1 MSYTLIGT
9 SAFRK
14 TNVAL
19 FAAGFNT
26 FSILYCTQAILPEF
40 SREFGI
46 SPAFASLSLSLTT
59 ITLAV
64 SMLFLGSLSEVWGRK
79 KLMGLSLIFAS
90 LLCIMTAFS
99 STFETLLVFRVIQGI
114 VLAGLPSVA
123 MAYLGEEIEPGS
135 LGKAM
140 GIYISGNAFGGV
152 AGRLMTG
159 VLTEYFNWS
168 VALDVVSV
176 ISLLATFV
184 FFMNLPDSQNF
195 TSRSFELR
203 QLTGSLRSHLQDK
216 GMLCLFAIGFA
227 LLGSNVALYNY
238 IGYALSAPPYSWNHT
253 LVSFIFVIF
262 FVGVF
267 SSVWMGTLA
276 DRYGRKKVL
285 LCTIAVTLIGSIVT
299 LHPVLWI
306 KITGLLLLTFGFFGS
321 HSIASS
327 WVGRRATHDKAQA
340 SSLYLFFYY
349 AGSSIGGT
357 VAGLCWSAYGWK
369 GVIALIGVFLTTAFF
384 LAVRLSKMPAQQTH
398 VH

>member
-1 MSYTLIGT
+1 
-9 SAFRK
+9 
-14 TNVAL
+14 
-19 FAAGFNT
+19 
-26 FSILYCTQAILPEF
+26 
-40 SREFGI
+40 
-46 SPAFASLSLSLTT
+46 
-59 ITLAV
+59 
-64 SMLFLGSLSEVWGRK
+64 
-79 KLMGLSLIFAS
+79 
-90 LLCIMTAFS
+90 
-99 STFETLLVFRVIQGI
+99 
-114 VLAGLPSVA
+114 
-123 MAYLGEEIEPGS
+123 
-135 LGKAM
+135 
-140 GIYISGNAFGGV
+140 
-152 AGRLMTG
+152 
-159 VLTEYFNWS
+159 
-168 VALDVVSV
+168 
-176 ISLLATFV
+176 
-184 FFMNLPDSQNF
+184 
-195 TSRSFELR
+195 
-203 QLTGSLRSHLQDK
+203 
-216 GMLCLFAIGFA
+216 MLCLFAIGFA

-349 AGSSIGGT
+349 AGSSVGGT
-357 VAGLCWSAYGWK
+357 VAGLCWSTYGWK

>member
-1 MSYTLIGT
+1 MSYTVIGT

-46 SPAFASLSLSLTT
+46 SPTFASLSLSLTT

-349 AGSSIGGT
+349 AGSSVGGT

-369 GVIALIGVFLTTAFF
+369 GVIALIGVFLTTAFL
-384 LAVRLSKMPAQQTH
+384 LAVRLSKIPAQQTH